1 MASEMTF
8 RELFDHL
15 AVYMADKEQRWK
27 HVMRVKRGL
36 RDPSQQGGYGNDQ
49 CYFEG
54 KLLFFLSVALHFIH
68 GMQSNVCI
76 AINVVSVKK
85 ETASKWLWS
94 HWKIF
99 KGWTILVN
107 NRTYQL

>member
-54 KLLFFLSVALHFIH
+54 KLLFSNAALHFFH
-68 GMQSNVCI
+68 GMQSNVPI
-76 AINVVSVKK
+76 VINVFVKK

-94 HWKIF
+94 H
-99 KGWTILVN
+99 
-107 NRTYQL
+107 